1 MSRFMRGD
9 SVEIMANFP
18 DNSIDFILTDPPY
31 LVGFKDRSGRSI
43 AGDVSDD
50 WVLPAIGLLC
60 DMFIV
65 MLIVAGALWLLVRHL
80 KKGQGTWWL
89 MNFLYWYLPTALL
102 RLQFRRVPDSGNR
115 HWMQ

>member
-1 MSRFMRGD
+1 
-9 SVEIMANFP
+9 
-18 DNSIDFILTDPPY
+18 
-31 LVGFKDRSGRSI
+31 
-43 AGDVSDD
+43 
-50 WVLPAIGLLC
+50 
-60 DMFIV
+60 

-89 MNFLYWYLPTALL
+89 MNLLYWYLPTALL

>member
-1 MSRFMRGD
+1 MDRESLQYH
-9 SVEIMANFP
+9 FP
-18 DNSIDFILTDPPY
+18 ETLNQQKRVLGLPTEEAFVI
-31 LVGFKDRSGRSI
+31 VAC
-43 AGDVSDD
+43 AG
-50 WVLPAIGLLC
+50 IGLLI

-65 MLIVAGALWLLVRHL
+65 MLFVAGALWLLIRHL

-89 MNFLYWYLPTALL
+89 LNLLYWYLPTALL

>member
-1 MSRFMRGD
+1 MDGESLKYQ
-9 SVEIMANFP
+9 FP
-18 DNSIDFILTDPPY
+18 ETLNQQKRLGGLPTEEAVLFLAC
-31 LVGFKDRSGRSI
+31 
-43 AGDVSDD
+43 AG
-50 WVLPAIGLLC
+50 IGLLC

-65 MLIVAGALWLLVRHL
+65 MLIVAGTLWLLVRHL

-89 MNFLYWYLPTALL
+89 MNLLYWYLPTALL

>member
-1 MSRFMRGD
+1 MKVVTSHPALVQGAAEACPPH
-9 SVEIMANFP
+9 SGAAAQG
-18 DNSIDFILTDPPY
+18 LT
-31 LVGFKDRSGRSI
+31 GI
-43 AGDVSDD
+43 ARRAFT
-50 WVLPAIGLLC
+50 LLHRYRAIGFFC

-65 MLIVAGALWLLVRHL
+65 ILIVAGALWLLVRHL

-89 MNFLYWYLPTALL
+89 MNLLYWYLPITLL

>member
-1 MSRFMRGD
+1 MNGESLQYK
-9 SVEIMANFP
+9 FP
-18 DNSIDFILTDPPY
+18 ETLNQQKRLGGLPTEEAVLILAC
-31 LVGFKDRSGRSI
+31 
-43 AGDVSDD
+43 AG
-50 WVLPAIGLLC
+50 IGLLC
-60 DMFIV
+60 DLFIV

-89 MNFLYWYLPTALL
+89 MNLLYWYLPTALL

>member
-1 MSRFMRGD
+1 MDRESLQYQ
-9 SVEIMANFP
+9 FP
-18 DNSIDFILTDPPY
+18 ETLNQQKRLAGLPTEEAVLIIACG
-31 LVGFKDRSGRSI
+31 VIGFF
-43 AGDVSDD
+43 
-50 WVLPAIGLLC
+50 C

-89 MNFLYWYLPTALL
+89 MNLLYWYLPTALL